1 MAERRSF
8 REVVFGNSEQ
18 KRSTGFNFFR
28 QGANRNNSS
37 FIQGYQSS
45 AGQFNIQG
53 LGNGAS
59 NSAVVSCLQVLG
71 TSFSEAEL
79 KIYQLNEVGEYEN
92 VPNHQ
97 LSMLFKRPNPYM
109 SGDVVQSYLIQS
121 MHISGDAYLL
131 KQKNEAGQLVAL
143 YPLMP
148 ENVTPKGSDETLIEF
163 YEYQVKNQ
171 KINLDKDMVAHFRM
185 GLDPDNHRQG
195 FSPVKT
201 LLREIYGDESAGQ
214 MATSILANMGV
225 PSFMITPKD
234 EYGLT
239 EEEGES
245 ISNAFQRRTGGENR
259 GKPLVLSGG
268 VNVEKLAFSPK
279 DLEIGELRE
288 SFEARVSAVL
298 GVPSIIAGMSV
309 GLRFATYSNAK
320 TLREFFT
327 EQKLIPLWDM
337 VAQEITHQI
346 LKVNYPNSDNL
357 EARFDITDIRA
368 LQTDTN
374 EIYERMNLAVQG
386 GWVTVAEARQ
396 SVGLPTTPEQDV
408 YLLGTDKTS
417 VPANMLR
424 EYQPSTTEQIEQTN
438 EVPEAI
444 SESGFDE
451 AEYKVVK
458 EIDGEF
464 CVITETGR
472 NMGCYPTK
480 ELAEM
485 RLRQIMRFSDE
496 PKAKVGKD
504 EFTTIEEARER
515 AEEIGCSGTHTH
527 DKDGNLIYMPCS
539 THNEYLSRIE
549 AQENQRPADRTTY
562 GTA

>member
-8 REVVFGNSEQ
+8 RELVFGQTEQ

-28 QGANRNNSS
+28 QGVDMNNSA
-37 FIQGYQSS
+37 FIQGYQTS
-45 AGQFNIQG
+45 AGEFNVQG

-71 TSFSEAEL
+71 TAFGEAKL
-79 KIYQLNEVGEYEN
+79 KVYQTNEVGELE
-92 VPNHQ
+92 VFPNHQ
-97 LSMLFKRPNPYM
+97 LTMLFQRPNPYM
-109 SGDVVQSYLIQS
+109 SGDVVQNYLVQS

-148 ENVTPKGSDETLIEF
+148 ENVVPKGSEETLIEY

-171 KINLDKDMVAHFRM
+171 KINLDRDMIAHFRM
-185 GLDPDNHRQG
+185 GLDPTNHRQG

-225 PSFMITPKD
+225 PSYLITPKD

-245 ISNAFQRRTGGENR
+245 ISKAFQRRTGGKNR

-268 VNVEKLAFSPK
+268 VNIEKLAFSPK
-279 DLEIGELRE
+279 DLEIGDLRE
-288 SFEARVSAVL
+288 SFESRVSSVL
-298 GVPSIIAGMSV
+298 GIPSIIAGLEV
-309 GLRFATYSNAK
+309 GLKYATYSNAK

-346 LKVNYPNSDNL
+346 LKVDYSNSSNL
-357 EARFDITDIRA
+357 EARYDYTDVRA

-374 EIYERMNLAVQG
+374 EIYERMNLGVQG

-408 YLLGTDKTS
+408 YLLPSEKIT

-424 EYQPSTTEQIEQTN
+424 EYQPNPIEQEEQSD
-438 EVPEAI
+438 EVPNAI
-444 SESGFDE
+444 SQAGRSY
-451 AEYKVVK
+451 AEFKIVR
-458 EIDGEF
+458 EIDGEY
-464 CVITETGR
+464 CVITEETGR
-472 NMGCYPTK
+472 NMGCYPTR
-480 ELAEM
+480 ELAEI
-485 RLRQIMRFSDE
+485 RLRQIERFKDTS
-496 PKAKVGKD
+496 KVLVAED
-504 EFTTIEEARER
+504 TYSTLEEAENR
-515 AEEIGCSGTHTH
+515 AKELGCEGTHTI
-527 DKDGNLIYMPCS
+527 DENGNTLYMPCS
-539 THNEYLSRIE
+539 THEVYMEVIDNNE
-549 AQENQRPADRTTY
+549 TY
-562 GTA
+562 DAEQ

>member
-8 REVVFGNSEQ
+8 REVFFGQTPET
-18 KRSTGFNFFR
+18 KRSTGYNFFR
-28 QGANRNNSS
+28 TGIDSNNTN
-37 FIQGYQSS
+37 FIQGYQSQ
-45 AGQFNIQG
+45 AGQFNVQG

-71 TSFSEAEL
+71 TAFGEAEL
-79 KIYQLNEVGEYEN
+79 KVYQTNEVGELD
-92 VPNHQ
+92 VIPNHQ
-97 LSMLFKRPNPYM
+97 LTMLFKRPNPYM
-109 SGDVVQSYLIQS
+109 SGDVVQNSLVQS
-121 MHISGDAYLL
+121 MHVSGDAYLL

-148 ENVTPKGSDETLIEF
+148 ENVTPKGNDETLISH
-163 YEYQVKNQ
+163 YEYQVKNE
-171 KINLDKDMVAHFRM
+171 KVILDRDMIAHFRL
-185 GLDPDNHRQG
+185 GLDPENHRKG

-239 EEEGES
+239 EEEGEA
-245 ISNAFQRRTGGENR
+245 ISKAFQRKTGGQNK

-279 DLEIGELRE
+279 DLEIGDLRE
-288 SFEARVSAVL
+288 SFESRVSSVL
-298 GVPSIIAGMSV
+298 GVPSIIAGLEV
-309 GLRFATYSNAK
+309 GLKYATYSNAK

-346 LKVNYPNSDNL
+346 LKVDYPNSENL
-357 EARFDITDIRA
+357 EARYDYTDVRA
-368 LQTDTN
+368 LQSDTN

-396 SVGLPTTPEQDV
+396 SIGLPTTPDQDV
-408 YLLGTDKTS
+408 YLLPEGKVTL
-417 VPANMLR
+417 PANMLQD
-424 EYQPSTTEQIEQTN
+424 YQPATIQQEEQSD

-444 SESGFDE
+444 SLASMQS
-451 AEYKVVK
+451 AELKVVQ
-458 EIDGEF
+458 EIDGEY
-464 CVITETGR
+464 CVITEETGR

-480 ELAEM
+480 ELAEI
-485 RLRQIMRFSDE
+485 RLRQIERFKGSD
-496 PKAKVGKD
+496 KGVVATD
-504 EFTTIEEARER
+504 QYTTEEEAQAR
-515 AEEIGCSGTHTH
+515 AKELGCEGTHSM
-527 DKDGNLIYMPCS
+527 DDNGNTIYMPCA
-539 THNEYLSRIE
+539 THEVYEGLVDNNEAYDPE
-549 AQENQRPADRTTY
+549 
-562 GTA
+562 G

>member
-8 REVVFGNSEQ
+8 REVVFGKTPEV
-18 KRSTGFNFFR
+18 KRTTGFNFFR
-28 QGANRNNSS
+28 QGVSQRNTN
-37 FIQGYQSS
+37 FIQGYQSN
-45 AGQFNIQG
+45 AGQFDVGG

-71 TSFSEAEL
+71 TAFGEAEL
-79 KIYQLNEVGEYEN
+79 KVYQTNEAGELD
-92 VPNHQ
+92 VLPNHQ
-97 LSMLFKRPNPYM
+97 LTMLFKRPNPYM
-109 SGDVVQSYLIQS
+109 SGDVLQNYLIQS

-148 ENVTPKGSDETLIEF
+148 ENVTVKGNDETLISH
-163 YEYQVKNQ
+163 YEYQVKNE
-171 KINLDKDMVAHFRM
+171 KVILDRDMIAHFRL
-185 GLDPDNHRQG
+185 GLDPENHRQG

-239 EEEGES
+239 EEEGEA
-245 ISNAFQRRTGGENR
+245 ISKAFQRKTGGQNK

-279 DLEIGELRE
+279 DLEIGDLRE
-288 SFEARVSAVL
+288 SFESRVSSVL
-298 GVPSIIAGMSV
+298 GVPSIIAGLEV
-309 GLRFATYSNAK
+309 GLKYATYSNAK

-337 VAQEITHQI
+337 VSQEITHQI
-346 LKVNYPNSDNL
+346 LKVDYPNSSNL
-357 EARFDITDIRA
+357 EARYDYTDVRA

-374 EIYERMNLAVQG
+374 EIYERMNLAVTG

-396 SVGLPTTPEQDV
+396 SIGLPTSPEQDV
-408 YLLGTDKTS
+408 YLLPEGKVTI
-417 VPANMLR
+417 PANMVT
-424 EYQPSTTEQIEQTN
+424 EYQASTVEQEEQTD

-444 SESGFDE
+444 SLASMQT
-451 AEYKVVK
+451 AELKVVE
-458 EIDGEF
+458 EIDGEY
-464 CVITETGR
+464 CVITEETGR

-480 ELAEM
+480 ELAEI
-485 RLRQIMRFSDE
+485 RLRQIERFSDT
-496 PKAKVGKD
+496 PKAMVGKD
-504 EFTTIEEARER
+504 EFTTLDEAEAR
-515 AEEIGCSGTHTH
+515 AEELGCNGTHQH
-527 DKDGNLIYMPCS
+527 DKDGNTIYMPCS
-539 THNEYLSRIE
+539 THAEYE
-549 AQENQRPADRTTY
+549 QRLEDNDAD
-562 GTA
+562 

>member
-28 QGANRNNSS
+28 QGADLNNTS

-79 KIYQLNEVGEYEN
+79 KIYQINEVGEYE
-92 VPNHQ
+92 VAPNHQ
-97 LSMLFKRPNPYM
+97 LGMLFKRPNPYM

-163 YEYQVKNQ
+163 YEYQVRNQ
-171 KINLDKDMVAHFRM
+171 KINLSRDMVAHFRM
-185 GLDPDNHRQG
+185 GLDPENHRQG

-245 ISNAFQRRTGGENR
+245 ISKAFQRRTGGENR

-298 GVPSIIAGMSV
+298 GVPSILAGMSV

-346 LKVNYPNSDNL
+346 LKVDYPDSSNL
-357 EARFDITDIRA
+357 EAKYDYTDVRA

-396 SVGLPTTPEQDV
+396 SVGLPTTTEQDV

-424 EYQPSTTEQIEQTN
+424 DYQPATIEQVEQSD

-444 SESGFDE
+444 SESSFEG
-451 AEYKVVK
+451 AEFKVVK

-480 ELAEM
+480 ELAEI
-485 RLRQIMRFSDE
+485 RLRQIMRFSDN
-496 PKAKVGKD
+496 PKEMVGRD
-504 EFTTIEEARER
+504 EFTTREEAEER
-515 AEEIGCSGTHTH
+515 AEELGCSGTHTH

-539 THNEYLSRIE
+539 THQEYEKRLE
-549 AQENQRPADRTTY
+549 ENQRPADRTTY

>member
-8 REVVFGNSEQ
+8 REVFFGRTPEL
-18 KRSTGFNFFR
+18 KRTTGYNFFR
-28 QGANRNNSS
+28 QGINNNNTN
-37 FIQGYQSS
+37 FIQGYQSN
-45 AGQFNIQG
+45 AGQFDVGG

-71 TSFSEAEL
+71 TAFGEAEL
-79 KIYQLNEVGEYEN
+79 KVYETNEAGELD
-92 VPNHQ
+92 VLPNHQ
-97 LSMLFKRPNPYM
+97 LTMLFKRPNPYM
-109 SGDVVQSYLIQS
+109 SGDVVQNYLVQS

-148 ENVTPKGSDETLIEF
+148 ENVTPKGSDETLIEY

-171 KINLDKDMVAHFRM
+171 KIILDRDMVAHFRL
-185 GLDPDNHRQG
+185 GLDPENHRQG

-239 EEEGES
+239 EEEGEA
-245 ISNAFQRRTGGENR
+245 ISKAFQRKTGGQNK

-279 DLEIGELRE
+279 DLEIGDLRE
-288 SFEARVSAVL
+288 SFESRVSSVL
-298 GVPSIIAGMSV
+298 GVPSIIAGLEV
-309 GLRFATYSNAK
+309 GLKYATYSNAK

-337 VAQEITHQI
+337 VSQEITHQI
-346 LKVNYPNSDNL
+346 LKVDYPDSSNL
-357 EARFDITDIRA
+357 EAKYDYTDVRA

-374 EIYERMNLAVQG
+374 EIYERMNLAVTG

-408 YLLGTDKTS
+408 YLLPEGKVTI
-417 VPANMLR
+417 PANLVT
-424 EYQPSTTEQIEQTN
+424 EYQPSTIEQEEQSD

-444 SESGFDE
+444 SLASMQS
-451 AEYKVVK
+451 AELKIIQ
-458 EIDGEF
+458 EIDGEY
-464 CVITETGR
+464 CVITEETGR

-480 ELAEM
+480 ELAEI
-485 RLRQIMRFSDE
+485 RLRQIERFSDT
-496 PKAKVGKD
+496 PKAMVGKD
-504 EFTTIEEARER
+504 EFTTLEEAEAR
-515 AEEIGCSGTHTH
+515 AEELGCNGTHQH
-527 DKDGNLIYMPCS
+527 DKDGNTIYMPCS
-539 THNEYLSRIE
+539 THAEYE
-549 AQENQRPADRTTY
+549 QRLEDNDAD
-562 GTA
+562 

>member
-8 REVVFGNSEQ
+8 REVVFGKTPEV
-18 KRSTGFNFFR
+18 KRTTGFNFFR
-28 QGANRNNSS
+28 QGVSQRNTN
-37 FIQGYQSS
+37 FIQGYQSN
-45 AGQFNIQG
+45 AGQFDVGG

-71 TSFSEAEL
+71 TAFGEAEL
-79 KIYQLNEVGEYEN
+79 KVYQTNEAGELD
-92 VPNHQ
+92 VLPNHQ
-97 LSMLFKRPNPYM
+97 LTMLFKRPNPYM
-109 SGDVVQSYLIQS
+109 SGDVLQNYLIQS

-148 ENVTPKGSDETLIEF
+148 ENVTVKGNDETLISH
-163 YEYQVKNQ
+163 YEYQVKNE
-171 KINLDKDMVAHFRM
+171 KVILDRDMIAHFRL
-185 GLDPDNHRQG
+185 GLDPENHRQG

-239 EEEGES
+239 EEEGEA
-245 ISNAFQRRTGGENR
+245 ISKAFQRKTGGQNK

-279 DLEIGELRE
+279 DLEIGDLRE
-288 SFEARVSAVL
+288 SFESRVSSVL
-298 GVPSIIAGMSV
+298 GVPSIIAGLEV
-309 GLRFATYSNAK
+309 GLKYATYSNAK

-337 VAQEITHQI
+337 VSQEITHQI
-346 LKVNYPNSDNL
+346 LKVDYPNSSNL
-357 EARFDITDIRA
+357 EARYDYTDVRA

-374 EIYERMNLAVQG
+374 EIYERMNLAVTG

-396 SVGLPTTPEQDV
+396 SIGLPTSPEQDV
-408 YLLGTDKTS
+408 YLLPEGKVTI
-417 VPANMLR
+417 PANMVT
-424 EYQPSTTEQIEQTN
+424 EYRPSTIEQEEQTD

-444 SESGFDE
+444 SLASMQSVEL
-451 AEYKVVK
+451 KVVE
-458 EIDGEF
+458 EIDGEY
-464 CVITETGR
+464 CVITEETGR

-480 ELAEM
+480 ELAEI
-485 RLRQIMRFSDE
+485 RLRQIERFSDT
-496 PKAKVGKD
+496 PKAMVGKD
-504 EFTTIEEARER
+504 EFTTLDEAEAR
-515 AEEIGCSGTHTH
+515 AEELGCNGTHQH
-527 DKDGNLIYMPCS
+527 DKDGNTIYMPCS
-539 THNEYLSRIE
+539 THAEYE
-549 AQENQRPADRTTY
+549 QRLEDNDAD
-562 GTA
+562 

>member
-8 REVVFGNSEQ
+8 REVVFGRTPEV
-18 KRSTGFNFFR
+18 KRTTGFNFFR
-28 QGANRNNSS
+28 QGVSQRNTN
-37 FIQGYQSS
+37 FIQGYQSN
-45 AGQFNIQG
+45 AGQFDVGG

-71 TSFSEAEL
+71 TAFGEAEL
-79 KIYQLNEVGEYEN
+79 KVYQTNEAGELD
-92 VPNHQ
+92 VLPNHQ
-97 LSMLFKRPNPYM
+97 LTMLFKRPNPYM
-109 SGDVVQSYLIQS
+109 SGDVLQNYLIQS

-148 ENVTPKGSDETLIEF
+148 ENVTVKGNDETLISH
-163 YEYQVKNQ
+163 YEYQVKNE
-171 KINLDKDMVAHFRM
+171 KVILDRDMIAHFRL
-185 GLDPDNHRQG
+185 GLDPENHRQG

-239 EEEGES
+239 EEEGEA
-245 ISNAFQRRTGGENR
+245 ISKAFQRKTGGQNK

-279 DLEIGELRE
+279 DLEIGDLRE
-288 SFEARVSAVL
+288 SFESRVSSVL
-298 GVPSIIAGMSV
+298 GVPSIIAGLEV
-309 GLRFATYSNAK
+309 GLKYATYSNAK

-337 VAQEITHQI
+337 VSQEITHQI
-346 LKVNYPNSDNL
+346 LKVDYPNSSNL
-357 EARFDITDIRA
+357 EARYDYTDVRA

-374 EIYERMNLAVQG
+374 EIYERMNLAVTG

-396 SVGLPTTPEQDV
+396 SIGLPTSPEQDV
-408 YLLGTDKTS
+408 YLLPEGKVTI
-417 VPANMLR
+417 PANMVT
-424 EYQPSTTEQIEQTN
+424 EYRPSTIEQEEQTD

-444 SESGFDE
+444 SLASMQSVEL
-451 AEYKVVK
+451 KVVE
-458 EIDGEF
+458 EIDGEY
-464 CVITETGR
+464 CVITEETGR

-480 ELAEM
+480 ELAEI
-485 RLRQIMRFSDE
+485 RLRQIERFSDT
-496 PKAKVGKD
+496 PKAMVGKD
-504 EFTTIEEARER
+504 EFTTLDEAEAR
-515 AEEIGCSGTHTH
+515 AEELGCNGTHQH
-527 DKDGNLIYMPCS
+527 DKDGNTIYMPCS
-539 THNEYLSRIE
+539 THAEYE
-549 AQENQRPADRTTY
+549 QRLEDNDAD
-562 GTA
+562 

>member
-1 MAERRSF
+1 LAERRSF
-8 REVVFGNSEQ
+8 RELVFGQTEQ

-28 QGANRNNSS
+28 QGVDMNNSA
-37 FIQGYQSS
+37 FIQGYQTS
-45 AGQFNIQG
+45 AGEFNVQG

-71 TSFSEAEL
+71 TAFGEAKL
-79 KIYQLNEVGEYEN
+79 KVYQTNEVGELE
-92 VPNHQ
+92 VFPNHQ
-97 LSMLFKRPNPYM
+97 LTMLFQRPNPYM
-109 SGDVVQSYLIQS
+109 SGDVVQNYLVQS

-148 ENVTPKGSDETLIEF
+148 ENVVPKGSEETLIEY

-171 KINLDKDMVAHFRM
+171 KINLDRDMIAHFRM
-185 GLDPDNHRQG
+185 GLDPSNHRQG

-225 PSFMITPKD
+225 PSYLITPKD

-245 ISNAFQRRTGGENR
+245 ISKAFQRRTGGKNR

-268 VNVEKLAFSPK
+268 VNIEKLAFSPK
-279 DLEIGELRE
+279 DLEIGDLRE
-288 SFEARVSAVL
+288 SFESRVSSVL
-298 GVPSIIAGMSV
+298 GIPSIIAGLEV
-309 GLRFATYSNAK
+309 GLKYATYSNAK

-346 LKVNYPNSDNL
+346 LKVDYSNSSNL
-357 EARFDITDIRA
+357 EARYDYTDVRA

-374 EIYERMNLAVQG
+374 EIYERMNLGVQG

-408 YLLGTDKTS
+408 YLLPSEKIT

-424 EYQPSTTEQIEQTN
+424 EYLPNPIEQ
-438 EVPEAI
+438 EEQSDIVPNAI
-444 SESGFDE
+444 SQAGRSN
-451 AEYKVVK
+451 AEFKIVR
-458 EIDGEF
+458 EIDGEY
-464 CVITETGR
+464 CVITEETGR
-472 NMGCYPTK
+472 NMGCYPTR
-480 ELAEM
+480 ELAEI
-485 RLRQIMRFSDE
+485 RLRQIERFKDTS
-496 PKAKVGKD
+496 KVLVAED
-504 EFTTIEEARER
+504 TYSTLEEAENR
-515 AEEIGCSGTHTH
+515 AKELGCEGTHTI
-527 DKDGNLIYMPCS
+527 DENGNTLYMPCS
-539 THNEYLSRIE
+539 THEVYMEVIDNNE
-549 AQENQRPADRTTY
+549 TY
-562 GTA
+562 DAEQ

>member
-8 REVVFGNSEQ
+8 REVVLGITPEV
-18 KRSTGFNFFR
+18 KRTTGFNFFR
-28 QGANRNNSS
+28 QGVSQRNTN
-37 FIQGYQSS
+37 FIQGYQSN
-45 AGQFNIQG
+45 AGQFDVGG

-71 TSFSEAEL
+71 TAFGEAEL
-79 KIYQLNEVGEYEN
+79 KVYQINEAGELD
-92 VPNHQ
+92 VLPNHQ
-97 LSMLFKRPNPYM
+97 LTMLFKRPNPYM
-109 SGDVVQSYLIQS
+109 SGDVLQNYLVQS

-148 ENVTPKGSDETLIEF
+148 ENVTVKGNDETLISH
-163 YEYQVKNQ
+163 YEYQVKNE
-171 KINLDKDMVAHFRM
+171 KVMLDRDMIAHFRL
-185 GLDPDNHRQG
+185 GLDPENHRQG

-239 EEEGES
+239 EEEGEA
-245 ISNAFQRRTGGENR
+245 ISKAFQRKTGGQNK

-279 DLEIGELRE
+279 DLEIGDLRE
-288 SFEARVSAVL
+288 SFESRVSSVL
-298 GVPSIIAGMSV
+298 GVPSIIAGLEV
-309 GLRFATYSNAK
+309 GLKYATYSNAK

-337 VAQEITHQI
+337 VSQEITHQI
-346 LKVNYPNSDNL
+346 LKVDYPNSSNL
-357 EARFDITDIRA
+357 EARYDYTDVRA

-374 EIYERMNLAVQG
+374 EIYERMNLAVTG

-396 SVGLPTTPEQDV
+396 SIGLPTTPEQDV
-408 YLLGTDKTS
+408 YLLPEGKVT
-417 VPANMLR
+417 VPANMVT
-424 EYQPSTTEQIEQTN
+424 EYQPSTTEQEEQSD

-444 SESGFDE
+444 SLASMQS
-451 AEYKVVK
+451 AELKVVQ

-464 CVITETGR
+464 CVITEETGR

-480 ELAEM
+480 ELAEI
-485 RLRQIMRFSDE
+485 RLRQIERFSDT
-496 PKAKVGKD
+496 PKAMVGKD
-504 EFTTIEEARER
+504 EFTTLEEAEAR
-515 AEEIGCSGTHTH
+515 AEEIGCNGTHQH
-527 DKDGNLIYMPCS
+527 DKDGNTIYMPCS
-539 THNEYLSRIE
+539 THAEYE
-549 AQENQRPADRTTY
+549 QRLEDNDAD
-562 GTA
+562 

>member
-8 REVVFGNSEQ
+8 REVVFGRTPEV
-18 KRSTGFNFFR
+18 KRTTGFNFFR
-28 QGANRNNSS
+28 QGVSQRNTN
-37 FIQGYQSS
+37 FIQGYQSN
-45 AGQFNIQG
+45 AGQFDVGG

-71 TSFSEAEL
+71 TAFGEAEL
-79 KIYQLNEVGEYEN
+79 KVYQTNEAGELD
-92 VPNHQ
+92 VLPNHQ
-97 LSMLFKRPNPYM
+97 LTMLFKRPNPYM
-109 SGDVVQSYLIQS
+109 SGDVLQNYLIQS

-148 ENVTPKGSDETLIEF
+148 ENVTVKGNDETLISH
-163 YEYQVKNQ
+163 YEYQVKNE
-171 KINLDKDMVAHFRM
+171 KVILDRDMIAHFRL
-185 GLDPDNHRQG
+185 GLDPENHRQG

-239 EEEGES
+239 EEEGEA
-245 ISNAFQRRTGGENR
+245 ISKAFQRKTGGQNK

-279 DLEIGELRE
+279 DLEIGDLRE
-288 SFEARVSAVL
+288 SFESRVSSVL
-298 GVPSIIAGMSV
+298 GVPSIIAGLEV
-309 GLRFATYSNAK
+309 GLKYATYSNAK

-337 VAQEITHQI
+337 VSQEITHQI
-346 LKVNYPNSDNL
+346 LKVDYPNSSNL
-357 EARFDITDIRA
+357 EARYDYTDVRA

-374 EIYERMNLAVQG
+374 EIYERMNLAVTG

-396 SVGLPTTPEQDV
+396 SIGLPTSPEQDV
-408 YLLGTDKTS
+408 YLLPEGKVTI
-417 VPANMLR
+417 PANMVT
-424 EYQPSTTEQIEQTN
+424 EYQASTIEQEEQTD

-444 SESGFDE
+444 SLASMQSVEL
-451 AEYKVVK
+451 KVVE
-458 EIDGEF
+458 EIDGEY
-464 CVITETGR
+464 CVITEETGR

-480 ELAEM
+480 ELAEI
-485 RLRQIMRFSDE
+485 RLRQIERFSDT
-496 PKAKVGKD
+496 PKAMVGKD
-504 EFTTIEEARER
+504 EFTTLDEAEAR
-515 AEEIGCSGTHTH
+515 AEELGCNGTHQH
-527 DKDGNLIYMPCS
+527 DKDGNTIYMPCS
-539 THNEYLSRIE
+539 THAEYE
-549 AQENQRPADRTTY
+549 QRLEDNDAD
-562 GTA
+562 

>member
-8 REVVFGNSEQ
+8 REVVFGKTPEV
-18 KRSTGFNFFR
+18 KRTTGFNFFR
-28 QGANRNNSS
+28 QGVSQRNTN
-37 FIQGYQSS
+37 FIQGYQSN
-45 AGQFNIQG
+45 AGQFDVGG

-71 TSFSEAEL
+71 TAFGEAEL
-79 KIYQLNEVGEYEN
+79 KVYQTNEAGELD
-92 VPNHQ
+92 VLPNHQ
-97 LSMLFKRPNPYM
+97 LTMLFKRPNPYM
-109 SGDVVQSYLIQS
+109 SGDVLQNYLIQS

-148 ENVTPKGSDETLIEF
+148 ENVTVKGNDETLISH
-163 YEYQVKNQ
+163 YEYQVKNE
-171 KINLDKDMVAHFRM
+171 KVILDRDMIAHFRL
-185 GLDPDNHRQG
+185 GLDPENHRQG

-239 EEEGES
+239 EEEGEA
-245 ISNAFQRRTGGENR
+245 ISKAFQRKTGGQNK

-279 DLEIGELRE
+279 DLEIGDLRE
-288 SFEARVSAVL
+288 SFESRVSSVL
-298 GVPSIIAGMSV
+298 GVPSIIAGLEV
-309 GLRFATYSNAK
+309 GLKYATYSNAK

-337 VAQEITHQI
+337 VSQEITHQI
-346 LKVNYPNSDNL
+346 LKVDYPNSSNL
-357 EARFDITDIRA
+357 EARYDYTDVRA

-374 EIYERMNLAVQG
+374 EIYERMNLAVTG

-396 SVGLPTTPEQDV
+396 SIGLPTSPEQDV
-408 YLLGTDKTS
+408 YLLPEGKVTI
-417 VPANMLR
+417 PANMVT
-424 EYQPSTTEQIEQTN
+424 EYQASTVEQEEQTD

-444 SESGFDE
+444 SLASMQSVEL
-451 AEYKVVK
+451 KVVE
-458 EIDGEF
+458 EIDGEY
-464 CVITETGR
+464 CVITEETGR

-480 ELAEM
+480 ELAEI
-485 RLRQIMRFSDE
+485 RLRQIERFSDT
-496 PKAKVGKD
+496 PKAMVGKD
-504 EFTTIEEARER
+504 EFTTLDEAEAR
-515 AEEIGCSGTHTH
+515 AEELGCNGTHQH
-527 DKDGNLIYMPCS
+527 DKDGNTIYMPCS
-539 THNEYLSRIE
+539 THAEYE
-549 AQENQRPADRTTY
+549 QRLEDNDAD
-562 GTA
+562 

>member
-1 MAERRSF
+1 
-8 REVVFGNSEQ
+8 
-18 KRSTGFNFFR
+18 
-28 QGANRNNSS
+28 
-37 FIQGYQSS
+37 
-45 AGQFNIQG
+45 
-53 LGNGAS
+53 
-59 NSAVVSCLQVLG
+59 
-71 TSFSEAEL
+71 
-79 KIYQLNEVGEYEN
+79 
-92 VPNHQ
+92 
-97 LSMLFKRPNPYM
+97 
-109 SGDVVQSYLIQS
+109 
-121 MHISGDAYLL
+121 
-131 KQKNEAGQLVAL
+131 
-143 YPLMP
+143 
-148 ENVTPKGSDETLIEF
+148 
-163 YEYQVKNQ
+163 
-171 KINLDKDMVAHFRM
+171 
-185 GLDPDNHRQG
+185 
-195 FSPVKT
+195 
-201 LLREIYGDESAGQ
+201 
-214 MATSILANMGV
+214 MGV

-245 ISNAFQRRTGGENR
+245 ISKAFQRRTGGQNR

-288 SFEARVSAVL
+288 SFEARVSAVI
-298 GVPSIIAGMSV
+298 GVPSILAGMSV
-309 GLRFATYSNAK
+309 GLRYATYSNAK

-346 LKVNYPNSDNL
+346 LKVDYPDSNNL
-357 EARFDITDIRA
+357 EAKYDYTDVRA

-396 SVGLPTTPEQDV
+396 SVGLPTT
-408 YLLGTDKTS
+408 
-417 VPANMLR
+417 
-424 EYQPSTTEQIEQTN
+424 TEQVEQSD

-444 SESGFDE
+444 SESSFEG
-451 AEYKVVK
+451 AEFKVVK

-480 ELAEM
+480 ELAEI
-485 RLRQIMRFSDE
+485 RLRQIMRFSDN
-496 PKAKVGKD
+496 PKEMVGRD
-504 EFTTIEEARER
+504 EFTTREEAEER
-515 AEEIGCSGTHTH
+515 AEELGCSGTHTH

-539 THNEYLSRIE
+539 THQEYEKRLE
-549 AQENQRPADRTTY
+549 ENQRPADRTTY

>member
-1 MAERRSF
+1 LAERRSF
-8 REVVFGNSEQ
+8 RELVFGQTEQ

-28 QGANRNNSS
+28 QGVDMNNSA
-37 FIQGYQSS
+37 FIQGYQTS
-45 AGQFNIQG
+45 AGEFNVQG

-71 TSFSEAEL
+71 TAFGEAKL
-79 KIYQLNEVGEYEN
+79 KVYQTNEVGELE
-92 VPNHQ
+92 VFPNHQ
-97 LSMLFKRPNPYM
+97 LTMLFQRPNPYM
-109 SGDVVQSYLIQS
+109 SGDVVQNYLVQS

-148 ENVTPKGSDETLIEF
+148 ENVVPKGSEETLIEY

-171 KINLDKDMVAHFRM
+171 KINLDRDMIAHFRM
-185 GLDPDNHRQG
+185 GLDPTNHRQG

-225 PSFMITPKD
+225 PSYLITPKD

-245 ISNAFQRRTGGENR
+245 ISKAFQRRTGGKNR

-268 VNVEKLAFSPK
+268 VNIEKLSFSPK
-279 DLEIGELRE
+279 DLEIGDLRE
-288 SFEARVSAVL
+288 SFESRVSSVL
-298 GVPSIIAGMSV
+298 GIPSIIAGLEV
-309 GLRFATYSNAK
+309 GLKYATYSNAK

-346 LKVNYPNSDNL
+346 LKVDYSNSSNL
-357 EARFDITDIRA
+357 EARYDYTDVRA

-374 EIYERMNLAVQG
+374 EIYERMNLGVQG

-408 YLLGTDKTS
+408 YLLPSEKIT

-424 EYQPSTTEQIEQTN
+424 EYLPNPIEQ
-438 EVPEAI
+438 EEQSDIVPNAI
-444 SESGFDE
+444 SQAGRSN
-451 AEYKVVK
+451 AEFKIVR
-458 EIDGEF
+458 EIDGEY
-464 CVITETGR
+464 CVITEETGR
-472 NMGCYPTK
+472 NMGCYPTR
-480 ELAEM
+480 ELAEI
-485 RLRQIMRFSDE
+485 RLRQIERFKDTS
-496 PKAKVGKD
+496 KVLVAED
-504 EFTTIEEARER
+504 TYSTLEEAENR
-515 AEEIGCSGTHTH
+515 AKELGCEGTHTI
-527 DKDGNLIYMPCS
+527 DENGNTLYMPCS
-539 THNEYLSRIE
+539 THEVYMEVIDNNE
-549 AQENQRPADRTTY
+549 TY
-562 GTA
+562 DAEQ

>member
-8 REVVFGNSEQ
+8 RELVFGQTEQ

-28 QGANRNNSS
+28 QGVDMNNSA
-37 FIQGYQSS
+37 FIQGYQTS
-45 AGQFNIQG
+45 AGEFNVQG

-71 TSFSEAEL
+71 TAFGEAKL
-79 KIYQLNEVGEYEN
+79 KVFQMNEVGELE
-92 VPNHQ
+92 VFPNHQ
-97 LSMLFKRPNPYM
+97 LTMLFQRPNPYM
-109 SGDVVQSYLIQS
+109 SGDVVQNYLVQS

-148 ENVTPKGSDETLIEF
+148 ENVTPKGSDETLIEY

-171 KINLDKDMVAHFRM
+171 KINLDRDMIAHFRM
-185 GLDPDNHRQG
+185 GLDPTNHRQG
-195 FSPVKT
+195 FSPVKS

-225 PSFMITPKD
+225 PSYLITPKD

-245 ISNAFQRRTGGENR
+245 ISKAFQRRTGGQNR

-268 VNVEKLAFSPK
+268 VNIEKLAFSPK
-279 DLEIGELRE
+279 DLEIGDLRE
-288 SFEARVSAVL
+288 SFESRVSSVL
-298 GVPSIIAGMSV
+298 GIPSIIAGLEV
-309 GLRFATYSNAK
+309 GLKYATYSNAK

-346 LKVNYPNSDNL
+346 LKVDYPNSSNL
-357 EARFDITDIRA
+357 EARYDYTDVRA

-374 EIYERMNLAVQG
+374 EIYERMNLGVQG

-396 SVGLPTTPEQDV
+396 SVGLPTTPDQDV
-408 YLLGTDKTS
+408 YLLPSEKVT

-424 EYQPSTTEQIEQTN
+424 DYQPSPIQQEEQSD
-438 EVPEAI
+438 EVPNAI
-444 SESGFDE
+444 SQAGRSN
-451 AEYKVVK
+451 AEFKIVR

-464 CVITETGR
+464 CVITEETGR
-472 NMGCYPTK
+472 NMGCYPTR
-480 ELAEM
+480 ELAEI
-485 RLRQIMRFSDE
+485 RLRQIERFKDTS
-496 PKAKVGKD
+496 KVLVAKD
-504 EFTTIEEARER
+504 TYSTLEEAENR
-515 AEEIGCSGTHTH
+515 AKELGCEGTHTI
-527 DKDGNLIYMPCS
+527 DENGNTLYMPCS
-539 THNEYLSRIE
+539 THEVYMEVIDNNE
-549 AQENQRPADRTTY
+549 TY
-562 GTA
+562 DAEQ

>member
-8 REVVFGNSEQ
+8 RELVFGQTEQ

-28 QGANRNNSS
+28 QGVDMNNSA
-37 FIQGYQSS
+37 FIQGYQTS
-45 AGQFNIQG
+45 AGEFNVQG

-71 TSFSEAEL
+71 TAFGEAKL
-79 KIYQLNEVGEYEN
+79 KVYQTNEVGELE
-92 VPNHQ
+92 VFPNHQ
-97 LSMLFKRPNPYM
+97 LTMLFQRPNPYM
-109 SGDVVQSYLIQS
+109 SGDVVQNYLVQS

-148 ENVTPKGSDETLIEF
+148 ENVVPKGSEETLIEY

-171 KINLDKDMVAHFRM
+171 KINLDRDMIAHFRM
-185 GLDPDNHRQG
+185 GLDPTNHRQG

-225 PSFMITPKD
+225 PSYLITPKD

-245 ISNAFQRRTGGENR
+245 ISKAFQRRTGGKNR

-268 VNVEKLAFSPK
+268 VNIEKLAFSPK
-279 DLEIGELRE
+279 DLEIGDLRE
-288 SFEARVSAVL
+288 SFESRVSSVL
-298 GVPSIIAGMSV
+298 GIPSIIAGLEV
-309 GLRFATYSNAK
+309 GLKYATYSNAK

-346 LKVNYPNSDNL
+346 LKVDYSNSYNL
-357 EARFDITDIRA
+357 EARYDYTDVRA

-374 EIYERMNLAVQG
+374 EIYERMNLGVQG

-408 YLLGTDKTS
+408 YLLPSEKIT

-424 EYQPSTTEQIEQTN
+424 EYQPNPIEQEEQSD
-438 EVPEAI
+438 EVPNAI
-444 SESGFDE
+444 SQAGRSY
-451 AEYKVVK
+451 AEFKIVR
-458 EIDGEF
+458 EIDGEY
-464 CVITETGR
+464 CVITEETGR
-472 NMGCYPTK
+472 NMGCYPTR
-480 ELAEM
+480 ELAEI
-485 RLRQIMRFSDE
+485 RLRQIERFKDTS
-496 PKAKVGKD
+496 KVLVAED
-504 EFTTIEEARER
+504 TYSTLEEAENR
-515 AEEIGCSGTHTH
+515 AKELGCEGTHTI
-527 DKDGNLIYMPCS
+527 DENGNTLYMPCS
-539 THNEYLSRIE
+539 THEVYMEVIDNNE
-549 AQENQRPADRTTY
+549 TY
-562 GTA
+562 DAEQ

>member
-1 MAERRSF
+1 MAKRRSF
-8 REVVFGNSEQ
+8 RELVFGQNKTEV

-28 QGANRNNSS
+28 QGIDSTNSN
-37 FIQGYQSS
+37 FIQGYQTS
-45 AGQFNIQG
+45 AGEFNVQG

-59 NSAVVSCLQVLG
+59 NSAVVSCLSILG
-71 TSFSEAEL
+71 TAFGEAKL
-79 KIYQLNEVGEYEN
+79 KVFQLNEVGELE
-92 VPNHQ
+92 VFPNHQ
-97 LSMLFKRPNPYM
+97 LTMLFQRPNPYM
-109 SGDVVQSYLIQS
+109 SGDVVQNYIVQS

-148 ENVTPKGSDETLIEF
+148 ENVTPKGSDETLIE
-163 YEYQVKNQ
+163 YYDYQVKNQ
-171 KINLDKDMVAHFRM
+171 KIQLDKDSIAHFRM
-185 GLDPDNHRQG
+185 GLDPTNHRKG

-245 ISNAFQRRTGGENR
+245 ISKAFQRRTGGQNR

-268 VNVEKLAFSPK
+268 VNIEKLSFSPK
-279 DLEIGELRE
+279 DLEIGDLRE
-288 SFEARVSAVL
+288 SFESRISSVL
-298 GVPSIIAGMSV
+298 GIPSIIAGLEV
-309 GLRFATYSNAK
+309 GLKYATYSNAK

-346 LKVNYPNSDNL
+346 LRVDYSNSSNL
-357 EARFDITDIRA
+357 EARYDYTDVRA

-408 YLLGTDKTS
+408 YLLPAEKVS

-424 EYQPSTTEQIEQTN
+424 DYQPAQIPQEEQSD

-444 SESGFDE
+444 SLAGRSN
-451 AEYKVVK
+451 AEFKIVR
-458 EIDGEF
+458 ELDGEF
-464 CVITETGR
+464 CVITEETGR
-472 NMGCYPTK
+472 NMGCYPTR
-480 ELAEM
+480 ELAEI
-485 RLRQIMRFSDE
+485 RLRQIERFKETTKDV
-496 PKAKVGKD
+496 VGID
-504 EFTTIEEARER
+504 EFTTQEEAEVR
-515 AEEIGCSGTHTH
+515 AKELGCEGTHSI
-527 DKDGNLIYMPCS
+527 DKNGNTIYMPCS
-539 THNEYLSRIE
+539 THEVYMEVIENNETYD
-549 AQENQRPADRTTY
+549 ADE
-562 GTA
+562 

>member
-1 MAERRSF
+1 LAERRSF
-8 REVVFGNSEQ
+8 RELVFGQTEQ

-28 QGANRNNSS
+28 QGVDMNNSA
-37 FIQGYQSS
+37 FIQGYQTS
-45 AGQFNIQG
+45 AGEFNVQG

-71 TSFSEAEL
+71 TAFGEAKL
-79 KIYQLNEVGEYEN
+79 KVYQTNEVGELE
-92 VPNHQ
+92 VFPNHQ
-97 LSMLFKRPNPYM
+97 LTMLFQRPNPYM
-109 SGDVVQSYLIQS
+109 SGDVVQNYLVQS

-148 ENVTPKGSDETLIEF
+148 ENVVPKGSEETLIEY

-171 KINLDKDMVAHFRM
+171 KINLDRDMIAHFRM
-185 GLDPDNHRQG
+185 GLDPTNHRQG

-225 PSFMITPKD
+225 PSYLITPKD

-245 ISNAFQRRTGGENR
+245 ISKAFQRRTGGKNR

-268 VNVEKLAFSPK
+268 VNIEKLAFSPK
-279 DLEIGELRE
+279 DLEIGDLRE
-288 SFEARVSAVL
+288 SFESRVSSVL
-298 GVPSIIAGMSV
+298 GIPSIIAGLEV
-309 GLRFATYSNAK
+309 GLKYATYSNAK

-346 LKVNYPNSDNL
+346 LKVDYSNSSNL
-357 EARFDITDIRA
+357 EARYDYTDVRA

-374 EIYERMNLAVQG
+374 EIYERMNLGVQG

-408 YLLGTDKTS
+408 YLLPSEKIT

-424 EYQPSTTEQIEQTN
+424 EYQPNPIEQEEQSD
-438 EVPEAI
+438 EVPNAI
-444 SESGFDE
+444 SQAGRSN
-451 AEYKVVK
+451 AEFKIVR
-458 EIDGEF
+458 EIDGEY
-464 CVITETGR
+464 CVITEETGR
-472 NMGCYPTK
+472 NMGCYPTR
-480 ELAEM
+480 ELAEI
-485 RLRQIMRFSDE
+485 RLRQIERFKDTS
-496 PKAKVGKD
+496 KVLVAED
-504 EFTTIEEARER
+504 TYSTLEEAENR
-515 AEEIGCSGTHTH
+515 AKELGCEGTHTI
-527 DKDGNLIYMPCS
+527 DENGNTLYMPCS
-539 THNEYLSRIE
+539 THEVYMEVIDNNE
-549 AQENQRPADRTTY
+549 TY
-562 GTA
+562 DAEQ